1 MKASLNRQCNPILC
15 LCVILIFILNP
26 QLVNI
31 GSQYTYGSEDQTE
44 FLVVVSREFD
54 ALPVAEEGVCPEE
67 RVSCCVLNFCMFTCK
82 PNIVSCES
90 SWQHAGLSQY

>member
-1 MKASLNRQCNPILC
+1 MKAPLNRQCDPTMC
-15 LCVILIFILNP
+15 ACVCVILIFILNS

-54 ALPVAEEGVCPEE
+54 ALPVAEEGVWAQE
-67 RVSCCVLNFCMFTCK
+67 RVSELF
-82 PNIVSCES
+82 
-90 SWQHAGLSQY
+90 

>member
-1 MKASLNRQCNPILC
+1 MKASLNRQCNPTLC
-15 LCVILIFILNP
+15 MCVILIFILNP

-67 RVSCCVLNFCMFTCK
+67 KVSC
-82 PNIVSCES
+82 
-90 SWQHAGLSQY
+90 